1 MCGLIREETRYLLG
15 RTVFFLLT
23 DEVTLTKQWPR
34 RDHLDKNIVDRYRFV
49 KEPKIDL
56 WITQPNFEGDLG
68 DDGLIS
74 AAERVKQFFYRNN
87 NWETTKNNPKF
98 RTKLSCTNLLYI
110 TAARYLLVTH
120 ILYVQSGKNLIPC
133 STTSDKKTAIPD
145 SGVCFLNPYG
155 PLAHRIMT
163 SDSLERMLGILPRS
177 LIASHLRT
185 IPAGSG

>member
-1 MCGLIREETRYLLG
+1 M
-15 RTVFFLLT
+15 
-23 DEVTLTKQWPR
+23 
-34 RDHLDKNIVDRYRFV
+34 DRYGFV
-49 KEPKIDL
+49 KDPKIDL